1 MVLCY
6 IFNTLNGNK
15 NSFCYHKIEKWFAY
29 ITSNLIII
37 ENFSIEKNRPQQI
50 LNDSQFDL
58 KTIKISQNN
67 KILYSTSTSK
77 IKNPYILFY
86 SYNYNYNTKFTLIN
100 KCIFN
105 NVQITDCEI
114 SPKNN
119 LCIVLNKNNSCSFV
133 SILDFYNNEILI
145 TTTMNQIYHTIKW
158 NIYLQNL
165 EFTTIGEKS
174 ITFWRI
180 NSTDGSLQYQEG
192 NFDFEKYPLLNIL
205 SIEFLPPIYQIN
217 TIIMLIGCSQGKILA
232 FDTRTNNCLFIFD
245 NILFDYNINFIFCN
259 ESYVTFIGNNYFK
272 YYYVDFK
279 KDNDIKNFFSSHPDK
294 YNKMSFDSE
303 IISFDFDIR
312 NDNDALIMTKKGLVH
327 YINYKEKS
335 TVKLFHFIN
344 TQSTVLQ
351 VKIMKK
357 SYDKYLIKENPF
369 DYNFK
374 EDNKND
380 DIEENEKRE
389 NLLNLR
395 ENYYLISSHSD
406 GSIKIW
412 TIPEYILL
420 YNFETINEQILYFDV
435 AINDLLFAVSYT
447 DNTIRFFN
455 NEKLLGKFFSQ
466 HLTSYSPFKYIKF
479 FPESKYLYLIDTS
492 NIMFL
497 ILVERYEPLL
507 IQYHKIMSIDY
518 DIVDFNISSVECYN
532 KFYFNIQNVYLYV
545 YNRKFTN
552 IMQNLSFENSIPQFY
567 VQDKFSM
574 VDYFKQK
581 GVKNNRNPIEK
592 FTISFSTNV
601 TEKSFIYLMSQGNKE
616 LIIRNY
622 ETHVIENIIDFND
635 KICTFN
641 LTPNFKNII
650 FLFENKIKIGNIVKI
665 FNRKNYD
672 GLDQYDNYNNIF
684 AEDLCDMEE
693 KLIYLSNQFKMV
705 ISDNS
710 NILVLYS
717 NTNIFV
723 YKIKEL

>member
-1 MVLCY
+1 
-6 IFNTLNGNK
+6 
-15 NSFCYHKIEKWFAY
+15 
-29 ITSNLIII
+29 
-37 ENFSIEKNRPQQI
+37 
-50 LNDSQFDL
+50 
-58 KTIKISQNN
+58 
-67 KILYSTSTSK
+67 
-77 IKNPYILFY
+77 
-86 SYNYNYNTKFTLIN
+86 
-100 KCIFN
+100 
-105 NVQITDCEI
+105 
-114 SPKNN
+114 
-119 LCIVLNKNNSCSFV
+119 
-133 SILDFYNNEILI
+133 
-145 TTTMNQIYHTIKW
+145 
-158 NIYLQNL
+158 
-165 EFTTIGEKS
+165 
-174 ITFWRI
+174 
-180 NSTDGSLQYQEG
+180 
-192 NFDFEKYPLLNIL
+192 
-205 SIEFLPPIYQIN
+205 
-217 TIIMLIGCSQGKILA
+217 
-232 FDTRTNNCLFIFD
+232 
-245 NILFDYNINFIFCN
+245 
-259 ESYVTFIGNNYFK
+259 
-272 YYYVDFK
+272 
-279 KDNDIKNFFSSHPDK
+279 
-294 YNKMSFDSE
+294 
-303 IISFDFDIR
+303 
-312 NDNDALIMTKKGLVH
+312 
-327 YINYKEKS
+327 
-335 TVKLFHFIN
+335 
-344 TQSTVLQ
+344 
-351 VKIMKK
+351 
-357 SYDKYLIKENPF
+357 
-369 DYNFK
+369 
-374 EDNKND
+374 
-380 DIEENEKRE
+380 
-389 NLLNLR
+389 
-395 ENYYLISSHSD
+395 
-406 GSIKIW
+406 
-412 TIPEYILL
+412 
-420 YNFETINEQILYFDV
+420 
-435 AINDLLFAVSYT
+435 
-447 DNTIRFFN
+447 
-455 NEKLLGKFFSQ
+455 
-466 HLTSYSPFKYIKF
+466 
-479 FPESKYLYLIDTS
+479 
-492 NIMFL
+492 MFL

>member
-50 LNDSQFDL
+50 LNDSKYDL

-86 SYNYNYNTKFTLIN
+86 GYNYNYNTKFTLIN

-192 NFDFEKYPLLNIL
+192 NFDFEKYPLLNVL

-272 YYYVDFK
+272 YYYIDFK

-294 YNKMSFDSE
+294 YNKMNFDSE

-344 TQSTVLQ
+344 SQSKVLQ

-357 SYDKYLIKENPF
+357 SYDKYLINENPF
-369 DYNFK
+369 DYNIQD
-374 EDNKND
+374 DNKNYEL
-380 DIEENEKRE
+380 EENEKRE

-395 ENYYLISSHSD
+395 ENYFLISSHSD

-466 HLTSYSPFKYIKF
+466 HLTSYAPFKYIKF

-641 LTPNFKNII
+641 LTPDFQNII

-693 KLIYLSNQFKMV
+693 KLISLSNQFKMT